1 MERGRSRIKIITKNM
16 AELKLGFR
24 QAEMRG
30 NNISKIKMS
39 SP

>member
-1 MERGRSRIKIITKNM
+1 MERGRNRIKIITKNM

-24 QAEMRG
+24 QAKMRG
-30 NNISKIKMS
+30 NNMSKIKMS

>member
-24 QAEMRG
+24 QAEMKG

-39 SP
+39 SC